1 MESKKLVEKIKV
13 YRESLYLRSKSLLE
27 EPDKRYP
34 TSFNEGLYVSTI
46 HAMHAIDDII
56 EFCEDEPNEK

>member
-1 MESKKLVEKIKV
+1 MESKELLEKIKA
-13 YRESLYLRSKSLLE
+13 YRENLYLRSKSLLE

-46 HAMHAIDDII
+46 HAMHAIDDVISS
-56 EFCEDEPNEK
+56 CEEEPEEK